1 VSGKRAEKRACLKR
15 TKLSGMRW
23 EEEEGGQR
31 DQEVNGRGVA
41 KRRTFTSTALDGWS
55 RLDL

>member
-1 VSGKRAEKRACLKR
+1 
-15 TKLSGMRW
+15 MRW